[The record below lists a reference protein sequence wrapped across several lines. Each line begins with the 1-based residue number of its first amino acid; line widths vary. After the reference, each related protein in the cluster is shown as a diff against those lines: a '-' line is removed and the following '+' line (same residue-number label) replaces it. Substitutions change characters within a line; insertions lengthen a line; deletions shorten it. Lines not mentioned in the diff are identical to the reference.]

1 MKTFLLFIQIIISS
15 LLIVVI
21 LMQSKG
27 TGLSSTF
34 GGGGGFY
41 RSKRGVEKLFVYI
54 TIILVAVFLILSI
67 IQVLI

>member
-1 MKTFLLFIQIIISS
+1 VKTFLLFIQIIISS